1 MCSKENKNCQLNSTD
16 MCPII
21 QTYQKLINE
30 IPPELLNLSY
40 AIYPTDQSY
49 NDKRFIYNKLFNYFP
64 HAIFYPQ
71 NEDQVSYLITNLVK
85 YNLEFAIRCGGHS
98 YEPASLS
105 EGYVISM
112 DNFSYI
118 NIDQQ
123 SMTVKAGSGVRL
135 GNLIDVLAE
144 QNFITPTGT
153 SNCVGISGLSLS
165 GGKGLLTRLYGMTCD
180 NIVSVRMVDA
190 IGRII
195 LVNENSFPDLFW
207 AIKGSGV
214 CNYGLITEIELKIYP
229 DIYCQI
235 ATLKWNWNKYEIK
248 DILSIYQIWSQIT
261 PKNITTDIN
270 MNWNYTLATFSIKF
284 FKFTTEPSS
293 SFEELSQFINL
304 FKPTVT
310 ICSGY
315 YSKITN
321 CWVDFQEGQYPCFS
335 KMKSTM
341 VFEPICSLGIDVLVS
356 AIDDL
361 TFIKPAQYLQINLS
375 QLGGQVLNGNSSYFP
390 KNAIYVITIL
400 NQWNSQN
407 ISIEAIKYTNKVYKN
422 LIPFTSKNSF
432 PNMIDYDIKK
442 YMFAYYGT
450 NSSILIDIK
459 TKYDPNN
466 VFKWKQSIP
475 IRIL

>member
-1 MCSKENKNCQLNSTD
+1 MNLKENKENMIFQD
-16 MCPII
+16 VGCPII

-30 IPPELLNLSY
+30 IPIELLNLSY
-40 AIYPTDQSY
+40 AIYPFDPSY

-64 HAIFYPQ
+64 HAIFYPK
-71 NEDQVSYLITNLVK
+71 NEDQVSYLIINLVK
-85 YNLEFAIRCGGHS
+85 YNLEFSIRCGGHA

-118 NIDQQ
+118 NIDEQ

-135 GNLIDVLAE
+135 GDLINVLAE
-144 QNFITPTGT
+144 KNFITPTGT
-153 SNCVGISGLSLS
+153 SNCVGISGLSLA

-180 NIVSVRMVDA
+180 NIVSIRMVDA
-190 IGRII
+190 IGKIVQ
-195 LVNENSFPDLFW
+195 VNENSFPDLFW

-235 ATLKWNWNKYEIK
+235 ATLKWNWNKCEIK
-248 DILSIYQIWSQIT
+248 KILSIYQLWSQII
-261 PKNITTDIN
+261 PKNISTDSN
-270 MNWNYTLATFSIKF
+270 LNWNYTFATFSIKF
-284 FKFTTEPSS
+284 IKFTQNPSS
-293 SFEELSQFINL
+293 SFEEINQFIAL
-304 FKPTVT
+304 FQPNVT
-310 ICSGY
+310 YCSGY
-315 YSKITN
+315 YSKITD

-341 VFEPICSLGIDVLVS
+341 VFEPICSQGIEILVH
-356 AIDDL
+356 AIDYL
-361 TFIKPAQYLQINLS
+361 TVIKPAQYFQINLS
-375 QLGGQVLNGNSSYFP
+375 QLGGQVINGNSSYFP

-407 ISIEAIKYTNKVYKN
+407 VNVKAIEYTNKIYRQ
-422 LIPFTSKNSF
+422 LIPFTSKNCF
-432 PNMIDYDIKK
+432 PNMIDYDIEN

-450 NSSILIDIK
+450 NSPILIDIK

-466 VFKWKQSIP
+466 IFKWKQSIP
-475 IRIL
+475 VK